1 MDSERKATENAIAEI
16 LLKFL
21 AVARARRKEI
31 EISHDPIGILGKE
44 ALLSQICDITT
55 FDFIFFAQLRSEAA
69 PKLLSLL
76 DT

>member
-1 MDSERKATENAIAEI
+1 MDSKRKATEDAISEI
-16 LLKFL
+16 LLKFP
-21 AVARARRKEI
+21 AVARTRRKI

-55 FDFIFFAQLRSEAA
+55 FDFILCAQLRSEAA
-69 PKLLSLL
+69 SKLLSLL